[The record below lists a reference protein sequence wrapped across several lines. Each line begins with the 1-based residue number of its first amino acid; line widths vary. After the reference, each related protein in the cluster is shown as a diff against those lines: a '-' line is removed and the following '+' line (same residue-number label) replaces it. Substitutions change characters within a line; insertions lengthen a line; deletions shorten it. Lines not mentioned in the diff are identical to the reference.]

1 MIGYIDE
8 ALRLWAAELHAPDG
22 VPICGGGGGSS
33 LATLIAC
40 KGELIRS
47 TAGSRVLLRESAEIE
62 LIVNKLLPF
71 KERQVVIEHYTNYD
85 SLEHQRYEAC
95 GCGRTQFYARL
106 HKAHESIRDN
116 LIQRR
121 KRAA

>member
-1 MIGYIDE
+1 MISYIDE
-8 ALRLWAAELHAPDG
+8 ALKLWAAELHPPAG
-22 VPICGGGGGSS
+22 EQALEAGGCGSP
-33 LATLIAC
+33 LATLIRC

-71 KERQVVIEHYTNYD
+71 KEKQVVIEHYTNYD
-85 SLEHQRYEAC
+85 SLEQQRWSAC
-95 GCGRTQFYARL
+95 GCGRTQFYERL
-106 HKAHESIRDN
+106 HKAHVAIRDH
-116 LIQRR
+116 LVQR

>member
-1 MIGYIDE
+1 MISYMDE
-8 ALRLWAAELHAPDG
+8 ALKLWAAELHAPDG
-22 VPICGGGGGSS
+22 ARIEGGGGGSS

-47 TAGSRVLLRESAEIE
+47 TAGSRVLLDRSAEIE
-62 LIVNKLLPF
+62 LIVNKYLPF
-71 KERQVVIEHYTNYD
+71 EEHQVVIEHYTNYD

-95 GCGRTQFYARL
+95 GCSRAQFYRRL
-106 HKAHESIRDN
+106 HKAHESIRDH
-116 LIQRR
+116 LINR